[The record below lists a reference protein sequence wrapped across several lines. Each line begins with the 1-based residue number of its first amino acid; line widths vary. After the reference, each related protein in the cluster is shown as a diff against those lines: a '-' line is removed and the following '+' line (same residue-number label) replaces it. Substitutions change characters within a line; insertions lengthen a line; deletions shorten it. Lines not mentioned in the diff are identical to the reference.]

1 MFKEKFSEMVSAV
14 GSMKMRTKIIS
25 GIVIVL
31 LLLTM
36 GIGINALVKAGGDD
50 MNDKVIQENIKTAQ
64 KQEKKAKVEQKKA
77 KDELED
83 AKSEEAK
90 AKEELAEA
98 QKSGDAEKIQ
108 QAQARVERATQ
119 VVQTAKNNYTS
130 ASQSVTNA
138 SNAVTEA
145 KKPPKTGNTGSTNTG
160 KTKKKV
166 WIVDSPAKPAV
177 KEKGHW
183 EKKLVKEATTTT
195 TYEDGMARYHFV
207 GWTEA
212 DGYHKQKFYVHSYGN
227 EESSDAN
234 AKAKAARDAYEE
246 NLTNRLIAIDDA
258 NFDKGIDTTYSGSIH
273 FGQDYD
279 YIKIPKT
286 TTTPAEYKDVWVVDA
301 PAKPAVPEKGHWE
314 YR

>member
-1 MFKEKFSEMVSAV
+1 MFKEKFSEMAGAVS
-14 GSMKMRTKIIS
+14 GMKLRTKIIP
-25 GIVIVL
+25 GGVIVL
-31 LLLTM
+31 LLLAFR
-36 GIGINALVKAGGDD
+36 IGINALLKVDKDD
-50 MNDKVIQENIKTAQ
+50 EIVQQNIKTAE
-64 KQEKKAKVEQKKA
+64 KQVEKAKLEKKNAKA
-77 KDELED
+77 ELD
-83 AKSEEAK
+83 KAKSEEAK

-98 QKSGDAEKIQ
+98 QKSGDAEKIK
-108 QAQARVERATQ
+108 QAQARVEKATQ

-145 KKPPKTGNTGSTNTG
+145 KKPPKTGNTGKADNG

-195 TYEDGMARYHFV
+195 TYEDGMARYYFV
-207 GWTEA
+207 YWEEA
-212 DGYHKQKFYVHSYGN
+212 NGSHKEKFYVHNYGN
-227 EESSDAN
+227 EESQAADN
-234 AKAKAARDAYEE
+234 AAYAARDAYEKS
-246 NLTNRLIAIDDA
+246 LTYRLMSIDDE
-258 NFDKGIDTTYSGSIH
+258 NFDKGIDTNYSTSIH
-273 FGQDYD
+273 VGQDYD

>member
-50 MNDKVIQENIKTAQ
+50 MNDKIIQENIKTAQ
-64 KQEKKAKVEQKKA
+64 KQEKKAKVEKKKA

-98 QKSGDAEKIQ
+98 QKSEDTARIQ
-108 QAQARVERATQ
+108 KAQERVQRATQ

-195 TYEDGMARYHFV
+195 TYEDGMARYYFV

-212 DGYHKQKFYVHSYGN
+212 NGYHKQKFYVHNYGD
-227 EESSDAN
+227 EESQAADDA
-234 AKAKAARDAYEE
+234 AYAARDNYQDA
-246 NLTNRLIAIDDA
+246 LTDRLIALDDA
-258 NFDKGIDTTYSGSIH
+258 NWDKGIDTTYSTSVH
-273 FGQDYD
+273 YGQDYD

>member
-98 QKSGDAEKIQ
+98 QKSGDTEKIQ
-108 QAQARVERATQ
+108 QAQARVDRATQ

-130 ASQSVTNA
+130 ASKSVTNA

-145 KKPPKTGNTGSTNTG
+145 KKPPKTGNTGKADNG

-207 GWTEA
+207 SWDEA
-212 DGYHKQKFYVHSYGN
+212 DGFHKEKFYVHNYGS
-227 EESSDAN
+227 EESDSAN
-234 AKAKAARDAYEE
+234 AQAKSARDSYKRTLIYR
-246 NLTNRLIAIDDA
+246 LTGIDDA
-258 NFDKGIDTTYSGSIH
+258 NFDKGIDTTYSGSVH
-273 FGQDYD
+273 TGQDYD

-286 TTTPAEYKDVWVVDA
+286 ITTPAEYKDVWVVDV